1 MPHDTAVFRSRR
13 TAEAPLSQGRDRPV
27 AVLPAAFAVG
37 GGTYQRLVP
46 CGCAW
51 KGDKA
56 KVSMPDDH

>member
-13 TAEAPLSQGRDRPV
+13 ATEASLTQGRDRPV

-51 KGDKA
+51 KSDKA
-56 KVSMPDDH
+56 TFSMPDDN

>member
-13 TAEAPLSQGRDRPV
+13 AVEASQAHDRPV
-27 AVLPAAFAVG
+27 AVLPAAFAVS

-51 KGDKA
+51 KSDKA
-56 KVSMPDDH
+56 TFSMPDDH